1 MFLSLWSK
9 GCTCVQLLSGKLGKE
24 MLSLFFKNL
33 HKSALEI
40 AGLSTNQE
48 GIFPVFPYFPAQLG
62 QGSAEYLSNQNREW
76 GESFVHLR
84 AAPIDG
90 CGLPWAKTGA
100 ASK

>member
-1 MFLSLWSK
+1 M
-9 GCTCVQLLSGKLGKE
+9 QLLSGKLGKE

-76 GESFVHLR
+76 GLDPYKSFYARKLSG
-84 AAPIDG
+84 A
-90 CGLPWAKTGA
+90 CFGLGSWDCF
-100 ASK
+100 S